1 MQPNQDDGGGLA
13 PLAGVTVVEFA
24 GIGPGPFCG
33 MLLADLGATVIR
45 VDRPGPWSEAPSEAV
60 LRAYRGDVM
69 GRSKLSIALDLKD
82 PSSRGVVEALIAKA
96 DVLLEGFRPGVMERL
111 GLGPV
116 EAHGINPALVYA
128 RMTGWGQTGPLAP
141 RAGHDLNYIS
151 LSGVLS
157 MIGPAGGPPVI
168 PLNLVGDFGGGG
180 MYMAFA
186 ISAALVSVRAGGSGC
201 VIDAAMS
208 EGAATLASMI
218 FGMRSTGS
226 WTDERGSNLL
236 DGGAPF
242 YSLYRCADGG
252 YFAVAALE
260 PQFYAAMVARL
271 GVEGEW
277 AFSHQNE
284 RSTWPEMRERLASI
298 FAAAPVSH
306 FETLFDGLDAC
317 AFAVYSP
324 AEAMSHPHNLA
335 RSAFIELDGVAQPA
349 PGPLFDGR
357 RPTAPTAPPYPDEHR
372 SAVLK
377 MIGLD

>member
-1 MQPNQDDGGGLA
+1 MQPMQEGEGARA

-45 VDRPGPWSEAPSEAV
+45 VDRPGSWSDTPSEST

-82 PSSRGVVEALIAKA
+82 PASRPVVEALLSMA
-96 DVLLEGFRPGVMERL
+96 DALIEGFRPGVMERL
-111 GLGPV
+111 GLGPA
-116 EAHGINPALVYA
+116 EAHAINPALVYA

-151 LSGVLS
+151 VSGVLS
-157 MIGPAGGPPVI
+157 MIGLAGGPPVI

-186 ISAALVSVRAGGSGC
+186 ISAALVSTRASGRGC
-201 VIDAAMS
+201 VIDTAMS

-218 FGMRSTGS
+218 FGMRGTGS
-226 WTDERGSNLL
+226 WKDERGANLL

-242 YSLYRCADGG
+242 YSVYRCADGG
-252 YFAVAALE
+252 YLGVAALE
-260 PQFYAAMVARL
+260 PQFYLALVERL
-271 GVEGEW
+271 GVAGER
-277 AFSHQNE
+277 AFSSQSD
-284 RSTWPEMRERLASI
+284 RSTWPEMRERLISI
-298 FAAAPVSH
+298 FSGAPVSH

-317 AFAVYSP
+317 AFPVYGP
-324 AEAMSHPHNLA
+324 EEAMAHPHNRA
-335 RSAFIELDGVAQPA
+335 RSAFIELEGVAQPA
-349 PGPLFDGR
+349 PGPIIDGR
-357 RPTAPTAPPYPDEHR
+357 RPTTPTAPPYPDEHR
-372 SAVLK
+372 RSVLE
-377 MIGLD
+377 MIGLA